1 MRRLCVGWNIAFL
14 KQENDEVE
22 EEMSEV
28 INGLAGNEDS
38 AEDIVFGTS
47 PRQSARSLLFEMTNY
62 FKIISLNQKQRQI
75 VDLVH
80 DWKKNSEIN
89 CLK

>member
-47 PRQSARSLLFEMTNY
+47 PRQSA
-62 FKIISLNQKQRQI
+62 K
-75 VDLVH
+75 
-80 DWKKNSEIN
+80 
-89 CLK
+89 